1 MRRVYFLIKR
11 SSYIYYKN
19 NFFLDRRNKYSKY
32 FYRKLFYN
40 LNNFSNRYSSIEKNI
55 DLRKYNTNKTNR
67 IRIYFS
73 R

>member
-32 FYRKLFYN
+32 FHRKLFYN
-40 LNNFSNRYSSIEKNI
+40 SNNISNRYSPIEENTN
-55 DLRKYNTNKTNR
+55 LRKYNINKINR